1 MIHHEEPS
9 VVEFNARFGDPE
21 TQSVLAVLRSD
32 FARLLHSAARGAVDV
47 TAVND
52 TESGVSCTVILA
64 SKGYPDSYEKGF
76 VIAGMSEASKVAT
89 VFHAGTT
96 QADSEV
102 RTAGGRVLG
111 VTAHGSTLR
120 EARDTAYTAA
130 AMISFDNKTLRTDI
144 AQKGLKYEE
153 SMTTMKP
160 SGEHA

>member
-1 MIHHEEPS
+1 
-9 VVEFNARFGDPE
+9 
-21 TQSVLAVLRSD
+21 
-32 FARLLHSAARGAVDV
+32 
-47 TAVND
+47 VND
-52 TESGVSCTVILA
+52 TESGVACTVILA

-76 VIAGMSEASKVAT
+76 VITGMSEASKVAT

-96 QADSEV
+96 QAGSEV